1 MALTKGQ
8 EMAKK
13 AVEEGKNV
21 FISGDAGTGKS
32 YVLKQIIDESNTKKI
47 PTVVCAP
54 TGIAALNVQG
64 VTIHRL
70 LSLTP
75 KSDIIGVNPKRI
87 PEKLKKV
94 RRVIVDEISMCRS
107 DLFIWLSKCLRM
119 AENKGKYHV
128 QLIVCGDFC
137 QLPPVVATDVEKEYF
152 ANGKEYAFNTD
163 EWKSWHFTNINL
175 SEIVRQSNR
184 QFAKALNEIRLGN
197 DKGIDYIQTHS
208 AKKHIK
214 DAITVVTR
222 NADAESINYLRLDD
236 LEGESHI
243 YRCEIEG
250 QVNRQDEPVPEKIM
264 LRKNAQI
271 VFTINDSQS
280 RFINGDRGVV
290 VGFKGAPANPFIQ
303 VKTKTS
309 TFWLSQYI
317 WSIYDYKLVLVKQ
330 KGKRKRKRVLKKV
343 KIGSYTQFPI
353 KLGYAVTVH
362 KSQGQ
367 TYDEVNIEPDG
378 WASGLLYVALS
389 RVRNVKNMYLEKPIK
404 PKMVYTD
411 QTVIDFY
418 KKINDHRGGAR
429 KGAGRKKEYAV
440 KSKAM
445 RVPDI
450 LAPALKDTRKLNKK
464 DLEALDSMI
473 KEFVQNHK

>member
-32 YVLKQIIDESNTKKI
+32 YVLKQIIAES
-47 PTVVCAP
+47 PAGTVVCAP
-54 TGIAALNVQG
+54 TGIAALNVDG

-75 KSDIIGVNPKRI
+75 NSNIIGEEPKMI
-87 PEKLKKV
+87 PKKLKKV

-107 DLFIWLSKCLRM
+107 DLFIWLSKCLKLV
-119 AENKGKYHV
+119 ENKDNFHV

-137 QLPPVVATDVEKEYF
+137 QLPPVVAKEKEKEYF
-152 ANGKEYAFNTD
+152 AGGKEYAFNTD

-175 SEIVRQSNR
+175 SEIVRQSNKR
-184 QFAKALNEIRLGN
+184 FAKALNEIRLGN
-197 DKGIDYIQTHS
+197 PDGIDYIEAHS
-208 AKKHIK
+208 AKKYIK

-222 NADAESINYLRLDD
+222 NDDAEEINRIKLAD
-236 LEGESHI
+236 LKGKTHTFECQKIGKV
-243 YRCEIEG
+243 G
-250 QVNRQDEPVPEKIM
+250 KQDEPVPEQIK
-264 LRKNAQI
+264 LRENALI
-271 VFTINDSQS
+271 VFATNDTQGRFRNGS
-280 RFINGDRGVV
+280 RGTV
-290 VGFKGAPANPFIQ
+290 VGFNTDDPENPLIQ
-303 VKTKTS
+303 VKTETQ
-309 TFWLSQYI
+309 TFWLPQFS
-317 WSIYDYKLVLVKQ
+317 WSIYDYKFVLEKVKG
-330 KGKRKRKRVLKKV
+330 KKKRKRKLKKV
-343 KIGSYTQFPI
+343 EIGQYIQFPV

-367 TYDEVNIEPDG
+367 TYDAANIVPDG

-389 RVRNVKNMYLEKPIK
+389 RVRNVKNMFLKQQIEPD
-404 PKMVYTD
+404 MVYTD
-411 QTVIDFY
+411 EAVIDFY

-445 RVPDI
+445 RVPNI